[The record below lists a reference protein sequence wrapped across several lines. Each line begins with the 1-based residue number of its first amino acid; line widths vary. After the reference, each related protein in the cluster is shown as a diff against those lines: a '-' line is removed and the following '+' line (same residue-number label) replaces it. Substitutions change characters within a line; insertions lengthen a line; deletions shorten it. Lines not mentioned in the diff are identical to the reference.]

1 MKKVQET
8 KIKKIINKKKSLEM
22 SFPNI
27 VLGMDNNTI
36 EFMGSIQIT
45 KCDNG

>member
-1 MKKVQET
+1 
-8 KIKKIINKKKSLEM
+8 M

-27 VLGMDNNTI
+27 VLGMDNNKL

-45 KCDNG
+45 KCDRLNMVF